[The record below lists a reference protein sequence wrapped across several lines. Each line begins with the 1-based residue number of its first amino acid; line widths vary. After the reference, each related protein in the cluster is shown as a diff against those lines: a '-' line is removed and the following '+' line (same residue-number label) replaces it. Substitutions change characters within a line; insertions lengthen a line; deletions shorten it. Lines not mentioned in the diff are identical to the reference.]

1 MRRDKP
7 SSKQSEPATSHGRQV
22 AYDREM
28 CIVICRRF
36 LLGEDFR
43 AICEKPPM
51 PIPAMF
57 LGWVQHHQEARE
69 IHRCARN
76 FLSDRK
82 LAKEL
87 GAPWVVAVTD
97 WEEEVRAKLE
107 RGWPVD
113 YLDRKYIPPDWNK
126 VYPALDYP
134 PVRSTEDMR
143 SYNIIINDFTQ
154 MLEPRD
160 VMELIWTK
168 EAANA
173 VWKANRLAREKSGSR
188 VGSRYYQ
195 DLDIAQSREI
205 KRRDNA
211 LRQIARWRDGLGG
224 KVRALPDKFL
234 ADLALTKRYG
244 VVQSFAGAAS
254 DDTAGEDMEPAPPIA
269 PPGVAA
275 SVARPVPLS
284 HEGARAAPRSLLL
297 AWLPAL
303 RNRSHRRTR
312 PRQTHPR
319 SLPLPRLCKLHPPFA
334 PPAPAAGAARPVPLP
349 HEGARAAPPRAPA
362 GDAVEAAQLVPP
374 PDQAATDASPLASA
388 AAAVQAAPPF
398 APPAPAAGD
407 ARPVPL
413 PHQAARAAPSLTS
426 AGAAVQ
432 AAPPFVPADE
442 SAPPL
447 RASEQ
452 AAEAALP
459 FASSGRAAEASEA
472 APTTC
477 GSNNEKR
484 NRLSAFW
491 QNEPKVSPSERQ
503 IKKWLAPMHHGLP
516 AANGKER

>member
-7 SSKQSEPATSHGRQV
+7 SSKQSEPATLHGRQI

-43 AICEKPPM
+43 AICAKPPM
-51 PIPAMF
+51 PIEGVF

-69 IHRCARN
+69 IYRCARN
-76 FLSDRK
+76 FLSDRS

-87 GAPWVVAVTD
+87 GVPWAIPVGE

-126 VYPALDYP
+126 VYPLVSYP
-134 PVRSTEDMR
+134 PGRSTEDMQC
-143 SYNIIINDFTQ
+143 YNDIINDFTQ

-168 EAANA
+168 EAADA

-188 VGSRYYQ
+188 AGSGHYQ
-195 DLDIAQSREI
+195 ALDIAQSSEI

-211 LRQIARWRDGLGG
+211 LRQIVRWRDGLGG

-234 ADLALTKRYG
+234 AERAILKRYG
-244 VVQSFAGAAS
+244 VVHSFAGAAT
-254 DDTAGEDMEPAPPIA
+254 DDTAGEDMEPAPPVA
-269 PPGVAA
+269 RAGAAA
-275 SVARPVPLS
+275 SAARPVPLP
-284 HEGARAAPRSLLL
+284 HEGARAAPPL
-297 AWLPAL
+297 ASAGVAPGAAQPVPPPAA
-303 RNRSHRRTR
+303 RD
-312 PRQTHPR
+312 
-319 SLPLPRLCKLHPPFA
+319 A
-334 PPAPAAGAARPVPLP
+334 PPLASAAAAVKAAAPIAPPGTAAGAARPVPLP

-362 GDAVEAAQLVPP
+362 GDAVEAAQPVPP

-398 APPAPAAGD
+398 APLAPAAGD

-413 PHQAARAAPSLTS
+413 PHQAARAVPSLAS

-432 AAPPFVPADE
+432 AAPPFVPAGE
-442 SAPPL
+442 TAGAAPPL

-452 AAEAALP
+452 AAEAALRFAPRGATMQAAEP
-459 FASSGRAAEASEA
+459 FAPPDATAEAALSLAYSDKAAETSEA
-472 APTTC
+472 A
-477 GSNNEKR
+477 
-484 NRLSAFW
+484 
-491 QNEPKVSPSERQ
+491 
-503 IKKWLAPMHHGLP
+503 
-516 AANGKER
+516 

>member
-1 MRRDKP
+1 MQRDKP
-7 SSKQSEPATSHGRQV
+7 SSKQSEPATLHGRQV

-28 CIVICRRF
+28 CIAICRRF

-43 AICEKPPM
+43 AICAKPPM
-51 PIPAMF
+51 PIEGVF

-69 IHRCARN
+69 IYRCARN
-76 FLSDRK
+76 FLSDRS

-87 GAPWVVAVTD
+87 GVPWAIPVGE
-97 WEEEVRAKLE
+97 WEEEVRAKLA

-126 VYPALDYP
+126 VYPALGYP
-134 PVRSTEDMR
+134 PVRNTEDMR
-143 SYNIIINDFTQ
+143 SYNDIINDFTQ

-168 EAANA
+168 EAADA

-188 VGSRYYQ
+188 AGSGHYQ

-224 KVRALPDKFL
+224 KVRDLPDKFL
-234 ADLALTKRYG
+234 AERAILKRYG
-244 VVQSFAGAAS
+244 VVQSFAGAAT
-254 DDTAGEDMEPAPPIA
+254 DDTAGEDMEPAPPLA
-269 PPGVAA
+269 RPGVAA
-275 SVARPVPLS
+275 S
-284 HEGARAAPRSLLL
+284 
-297 AWLPAL
+297 
-303 RNRSHRRTR
+303 
-312 PRQTHPR
+312 
-319 SLPLPRLCKLHPPFA
+319 
-334 PPAPAAGAARPVPLP
+334 AARPVPLP

-362 GDAVEAAQLVPP
+362 GDAVEAAQPVPP

-388 AAAVQAAPPF
+388 AVAVQAAPPF

-432 AAPPFVPADE
+432 AAPPFVPAGETAGAAPPLRASVQAAEAALPFAPRGAAMQAAAPFAPPDT
-442 SAPPL
+442 APPL

-459 FASSGRAAEASEA
+459 LACSDKAAETSEA
-472 APTTC
+472 A
-477 GSNNEKR
+477 
-484 NRLSAFW
+484 
-491 QNEPKVSPSERQ
+491 
-503 IKKWLAPMHHGLP
+503 
-516 AANGKER
+516 